1 MFGIT
6 YSLLLSYKSLACVT
20 SCDLKLPLCSR
31 FQDRASYFR
40 LSGRNR
46 LINHL
51 ISGPFDNLMQAAG
64 SVPKPA
70 EVNEKI
76 PADPSDPWITDWM
89 GGFALCLKQHNCRVF
104 LKGLALP
111 AALPLSVQC
120 CGITKNWISKR
131 GKKRGGNRKWQNRA
145 IVSAETNVELAVQR
159 LIS

>member
-20 SCDLKLPLCSR
+20 SCDLKLPLCSG

-51 ISGPFDNLMQAAG
+51 ISGTFDNLMQAAG

-76 PADPSDPWITDWM
+76 PADPSDPWITD
-89 GGFALCLKQHNCRVF
+89 
-104 LKGLALP
+104 
-111 AALPLSVQC
+111 
-120 CGITKNWISKR
+120 
-131 GKKRGGNRKWQNRA
+131 
-145 IVSAETNVELAVQR
+145 
-159 LIS
+159 